1 MNKTFRSIPWTRST
15 DSQKSLDSKE
25 WFIHDRINLW
35 RNHSEWF
42 HEPDHNWFIEQIW
55 LKRICSQTGPTHE
68 QNIEMDS
75 VNQIDWFIDQ
85 IRLKLMF
92 H

>member
-1 MNKTFRSIPWTRST
+1 MIGSICEEITQNAFMNQI
-15 DSQKSLDSKE
+15 
-25 WFIHDRINLW
+25 
-35 RNHSEWF
+35 
-42 HEPDHNWFIEQIW
+42 NWFIEQIW